1 MVGLRGV
8 VTGSPGSDYKEM
20 EASEV
25 SSIGSKVAMGEV
37 QYPKLINY
45 GDHGNKTGKAKDCL
59 IVSEEKYPDLTN
71 RVLYPIQTQQS
82 KEYWA
87 SGKS

>member
-1 MVGLRGV
+1 MTMVGLRGV

-25 SSIGSKVAMGEV
+25 SFIGSKAAMGEA

-45 GDHGNKTGKAKDCL
+45 GDHGNKT
-59 IVSEEKYPDLTN
+59 V
-71 RVLYPIQTQQS
+71 R
-82 KEYWA
+82 
-87 SGKS
+87 